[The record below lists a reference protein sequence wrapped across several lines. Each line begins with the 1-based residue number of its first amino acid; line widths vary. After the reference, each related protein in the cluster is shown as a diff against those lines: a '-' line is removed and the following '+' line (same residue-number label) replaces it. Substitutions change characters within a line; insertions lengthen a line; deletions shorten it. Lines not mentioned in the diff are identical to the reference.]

1 MSPAVSFSGT
11 LRILSAGTSID
22 DSEIF
27 RTGSSEDKSHGNR
40 RGRRPR
46 KAPAR
51 RDHTR
56 IEVTSVTAE
65 RWGKGFSQGSGVSRS
80 ELGRLVLGPSLR
92 FQLRVNGRKNN
103 CYLYSEDELFV
114 SICED
119 NDVSSFGRTPGDAQ
133 ERLRE
138 ALELFYEQ

>member
-1 MSPAVSFSGT
+1 M
-11 LRILSAGTSID
+11 
-22 DSEIF
+22 
-27 RTGSSEDKSHGNR
+27 
-40 RGRRPR
+40 
-46 KAPAR
+46 
-51 RDHTR
+51 
-56 IEVTSVTAE
+56 
-65 RWGKGFSQGSGVSRS
+65 SRS